1 MDGAIYNVVLKKVRY
16 HSTTHLPFNESV
28 SYLEWETQ
36 KRLTIKAGSLVKLVE
51 HLTPDNESIDEVD
64 PGYLIA
70 FLTMYQTF
78 SSADDVVAQ
87 LFDR

>member
-1 MDGAIYNVVLKKVRY
+1 MVLRKVRY
-16 HSTTHLPFNESV
+16 HTTTNKLPNDEFV

-36 KRLTIKAGSLVKLVE
+36 KKRTLKAGTLVKLIE
-51 HLTPDNESIDEVD
+51 HLLPEDNIIDEVD

-78 SSADDVVAQ
+78 ATNEDVVAGI
-87 LFDR
+87 LDR